1 MPQPRQPGCE
11 DPQCLPFVPTPDV
24 RSLRSESLAR
34 SNRSPGVMRG
44 NKSVV
49 LLAILAMLMCDAPY
63 CGVLVAAQIPTEAS
77 TGTETRREK
86 QSEVLESLG
95 RWATSTMLPCSL
107 AYYRS
112 NPSLASIGEASE
124 VGELPLCQLADLFF
138 WGFSCTEG
146 NVTGVCV
153 VICHSRP
160 PPSITR
166 HQ

>member
-1 MPQPRQPGCE
+1 MIYDWCF
-11 DPQCLPFVPTPDV
+11 L
-24 RSLRSESLAR
+24 
-34 SNRSPGVMRG
+34 
-44 NKSVV
+44 
-49 LLAILAMLMCDAPY
+49 
-63 CGVLVAAQIPTEAS
+63 
-77 TGTETRREK
+77 ETRKEK

-95 RWATSTMLPCSL
+95 RWVTSTMLPCSL

-153 VICHSRP
+153 VICHSP
-160 PPSITR
+160 ASEHHPSSIANIYR
-166 HQ
+166 AL